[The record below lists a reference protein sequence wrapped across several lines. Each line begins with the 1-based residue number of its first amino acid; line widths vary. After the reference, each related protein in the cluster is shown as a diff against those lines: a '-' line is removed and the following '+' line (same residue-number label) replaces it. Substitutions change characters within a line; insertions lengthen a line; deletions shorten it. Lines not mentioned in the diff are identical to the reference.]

1 MRSYDYDFTLDP
13 QSVTPL
19 FLQLARGIADDIRR
33 GRLRPGHRLPGS
45 RTLARGLGVH
55 RNTVVAA
62 YDSLAGEGWVN
73 TRPAGGTFVS
83 ARVPDAA
90 PDAAPQA
97 ASQIAARVGFDWPAF
112 PSKLPLYGWQ
122 KLPSFTAN
130 AIQPIPKGTLHLASG
145 TPDLRLFPA
154 MTLARSYRR
163 VLTQQSQVVLAM
175 GHSMGHPRLRATLA
189 HMLAA
194 HRSLVAQTGQILVTR
209 GSLMAL
215 RLIAGAM
222 LAPGDCVAVEDLGN
236 PAAWEALHAMG
247 ARLVPI
253 RVDQEG
259 LDVDQ
264 LAFHCKR
271 RDPKPIRAVYVTPH
285 HQYPTT
291 VVMSASRRLQLM
303 QLAQQHR
310 MAILED
316 DYDHDFYYEGRP
328 VRPLASADPAGVV
341 LYMGSLSKVLA
352 PGLRLGFVVAPEPM
366 IERMANMRRL
376 YDMQGD
382 LSLEL
387 ALALMSEEGDI
398 VRHVRRMRRIYHRR
412 RDALITA
419 LQDKFGSALTFDV
432 PLGGLHLWANLR
444 ANVAASAWAAACRR
458 RHVAFHTAERFSFT
472 GVAGPGVRLSFA
484 RLDEDELRLAVEHM
498 HDALTE
504 VIHQSAPA
512 ILMREGA

>member
-1 MRSYDYDFTLDP
+1 MRSYDYDFELDP
-13 QSVTPL
+13 KSATPL
-19 FLQLARGIADDIRR
+19 FLQVARNIADDIRR

-45 RTLARGLGVH
+45 RTMATWLEVH

-62 YDSLAGEGWVN
+62 YDSLVGEGWVV

-83 ARVPDAA
+83 AAVPDGAKPCA
-90 PDAAPQA
+90 RGPT
-97 ASQIAARVGFDWPAF
+97 QIPSEVGFDWPAF
-112 PSKLPLYGWQ
+112 PATLPQYGWQ
-122 KLPSFTAN
+122 KLPSFTAAN
-130 AIQPIPKGTLHLASG
+130 LKPISKDALHLASG

-163 VLTQQSQVVLAM
+163 VLGQQSQVVLGL
-175 GHSMGHPRLRATLA
+175 GHSMGHPRLRATLG

-194 HRSLVAQTGQILVTR
+194 HRSLVAQTAQILVTR

-253 RVDQEG
+253 RVDHEG

-264 LAFHCKR
+264 LAFHCRR

-291 VVMSASRRLQLM
+291 VVMSASRRLKLM
-303 QLAQQHR
+303 QLAQEHR

-316 DYDHDFYYEGRP
+316 DYDHDFYYEGHP

-398 VRHVRRMRRIYHRR
+398 ARHIRRMRRIYHRR

-419 LQDKFGSALTFDV
+419 LREAFGDRLAFDV
-432 PLGGLHLWANLR
+432 PLGGLHLWLR
-444 ANVAASAWAAACRR
+444 LQDRGHTRAWAEACRAQQ
-458 RHVAFHTAERFSFT
+458 VTFHTTERFSFT
-472 GVAGPGVRLSFA
+472 GEPGPHVRLSFA
-484 RLDEDELRLAVEHM
+484 RLNEDELRTAVLRM
-498 HDALTE
+498 RDAFDTTF
-504 VIHQSAPA
+504 A
-512 ILMREGA
+512 